1 MFFSRIGGYINAI
14 EPIIYSTDEMLVV
27 LCSTNTGQIRLSH
40 PNCIFSQQNSERGNL
55 AYNIEMYLRDLEINM
70 EPQAMDPPLD
80 NEWAQRE
87 HETNSSR

>member
-1 MFFSRIGGYINAI
+1 
-14 EPIIYSTDEMLVV
+14 MLVV
-27 LCSTNTGQIRLSH
+27 LCSTNTAQIRLSH
-40 PNCIFSQQNSERGNL
+40 PNCIFSQQNSEWGNL

-80 NEWAQRE
+80 KEWAQRE